1 MKSLIEWFASNT
13 IAGNLLMI
21 LLWVMGLI
29 GFHNMRQEIIPQMT
43 LNTVM
48 AFVSYPGAS
57 PNSMEEQVL
66 KPMEMA
72 LANLPHVKEMRSFT
86 DGSSANITLDLSE
99 SSNVQEMQQQIH
111 SRLQRIAN
119 WPDNIDKP
127 EVVVVAQES
136 DYVAKIV
143 LHGNTDNDT
152 LRRLAS
158 HVKEQL
164 INEQQIS
171 QISIGGVDAAEVM
184 IEVSAAMLLRYQ
196 LNLTELSG
204 SLKQQ
209 LGNMVSGQVE
219 ASNGYRSILAR
230 GSVANLIDLEELVIR
245 TWPDGSRLLLK
256 DIATIKPST
265 ASQQTRFLYQG
276 QPAIYL
282 DIYRQGKQNILD
294 IRDATQQAVDR
305 LNAELPPGIKA
316 VIWQD
321 MAQHYKS
328 RINMMINDAWVSLL
342 LVFFPLWLILKWRL
356 AFWVCWDIPT
366 AFLGAVALMPWLGV
380 SFNMV
385 SLFAFIMILGVVVDD
400 SIVIGEHIHHYQL
413 EHGPGVKTAAAATAE
428 MATPVILSSLATIA
442 MFLPLWWLPGA
453 EGHIIR
459 DIPIVV
465 VLVLVVSLLEA
476 LFILPGHLAN
486 ADDDKKRQEN
496 KIEKPSIALRAIEYV
511 SARCYTPFLQHCL
524 KLRYA
529 VLMLFVSSMLVSLG
543 LLAGQ
548 WIKVQLISEIAM
560 DNIVARIELPEGTD
574 VAITESITDQLYQ
587 SALQLEKDLQQH
599 SNQAIF
605 QSIVMMF
612 GQEANHIGSIVIEL
626 KPSET
631 RQINNNEIVDRWRK
645 RLPESLRQ
653 LNISFETTLLKSGD
667 DIDVQLLSK
676 NPQQLQAAATALKT
690 LLVSY
695 PGAYDVADNAQTQQ
709 AEVQLTLNA
718 NGQQLGLN
726 PNNLAQQ
733 VRQAFQSLPIMTLQ
747 QAGEPL
753 VVRLGFPEHQQQLG
767 NLEIMPITLMN
778 EKQVPLQQVA
788 KVELTQG
795 PTAISRVQLKRA
807 LRVTAKVDANQVSA
821 VEVAQWMEKD
831 FLENLSQNYPEVIW
845 QRAGLQQS
853 QQEFLQQLTLGS
865 ILGLLAMYVLMA
877 LLFRSYWQP
886 IMILS
891 AVPFGWVGAILG
903 HWWMDLP
910 CTLMSMVGMT
920 AVSGIV
926 VNHNLVLVDCIN
938 RYRSQGLSMAEAI
951 VNGARSRFCAIFLTS
966 STTVVGLIP
975 LASQSSIQAQFLV
988 PMAVSLAFG
997 VTFATLVTWIFVPC
1011 CYAVLED
1018 LHKGWSWLLKSPS
1031 KPQPANHST
1040 TSGTISKG

>member
-1 MKSLIEWFASNT
+1 MKSLIEWFASNS

-29 GFHNMRQEIIPQMT
+29 GLHNMRQEIIPQMP
-43 LNTVM
+43 LNMVM
-48 AFVSYPGAS
+48 AFVKFPGAS
-57 PNSMEEQVL
+57 PNAMEEQLL

-72 LANLPHVKEMRSFT
+72 LANLPNVKEMRSYT
-86 DGSSANITLDLSE
+86 DGSSANITLDLAE
-99 SSNVQEMQQQIH
+99 SSDVQDMQQQIQN
-111 SRLQRIAN
+111 RLQRIPN
-119 WPDNIDKP
+119 WPDKIDKP
-127 EVVVVAQES
+127 DVVVVAQES

-143 LHGNTDNDT
+143 LHGDTDNDT

-164 INEQQIS
+164 INEQKIS

-184 IEVSAAMLLRYQ
+184 IEVSPAMLMRYQ
-196 LNLTELSG
+196 LSMTQLSAG
-204 SLKQQ
+204 LQQQ
-209 LGNMVSGQVE
+209 LGNLVSGQVDT
-219 ASNGYRSILAR
+219 SSGYSSILAR
-230 GSVANLIDLEELVIR
+230 GSVANLTELEELVIR

-265 ASQQTRFLYQG
+265 ASKQARFLYQG

-294 IRDATQQAVDR
+294 ISDTTKQAVER
-305 LNAELPPGIKA
+305 LNADLPPGIQA

-321 MAQHYKS
+321 MAKHYKS
-328 RINMMINDAWVSLL
+328 RIDMMIEDGWVSLL

-366 AFLGAVALMPWLGV
+366 AFLGAVAFMPWLGV

-400 SIVIGEHIHHYQL
+400 SIVIGENIHHHQL
-413 EHGPGVKTAAAATAE
+413 RDGPGVKTAAAATAE

-453 EGHIIR
+453 EGRLIR

-465 VLVLVVSLLEA
+465 SLVLLVSLLEA

-486 ADDDKKRQEN
+486 TDDDKKRLQN
-496 KIEKPSIALRAIEYV
+496 KKDKPSAALRAIEFV
-511 SARCYTPFLQHCL
+511 SARCYTPFLQQCL

-529 VLMLFVSSMLVSLG
+529 VIMLFVSSLLVSLG

-548 WIKVQLISEIAM
+548 WIKVKLLSEIAM
-560 DNIVARIELPEGTD
+560 DNVVARIELPEGTD
-574 VAITESITDQLYQ
+574 LAVTENITAQLYQ

-599 SNQAIF
+599 SNQALF

-612 GQEANHIGSIVIEL
+612 GQEANHVGSIIIEL
-626 KPSET
+626 KPTET
-631 RQINNNEIVDRWRK
+631 RQVSNDAIVEWWQA

-653 LNISFETTLLKSGD
+653 FNISFETTLLKSGD

-690 LLVSY
+690 VLVNY
-695 PGAYDVADNAQTQQ
+695 PGVYDVTDDAQAKQ

-733 VRQAFQSLPIMTLQ
+733 VRQAFLGLPILTLQ

-753 VVRLGFPEHQQQLG
+753 VVRLGFPEHLQQLG
-767 NLEIMPITLMN
+767 HLETMPITLAN
-778 EKQVPLQQVA
+778 NQQVPLQQVA
-788 KVELTQG
+788 KVELMQV

-807 LRVTAKVDANQVSA
+807 LRVGAKVDANQISA
-821 VEVAQWMEKD
+821 VEVAQWLEKD
-831 FLENLSQNYPEVIW
+831 FLSNISQNYPEVTW

-865 ILGLLAMYVLMA
+865 FLGLLAMYALMA

-891 AVPFGWVGAILG
+891 AVPFGWVGAIFG

-938 RYRSQGLSMAEAI
+938 RYRSQGLSMAKAI
-951 VNGARSRFCAIFLTS
+951 INGARSRFCAIFLTS

-975 LASQSSIQAQFLV
+975 LASQTSIQAQFLV

-997 VTFATLVTWIFVPC
+997 VAFATLVTWIFVPC
-1011 CYAVLED
+1011 CYAALED
-1018 LHKGWSWLLKSPS
+1018 LYRGCDWIFRRKRK
-1031 KPQPANHST
+1031 
-1040 TSGTISKG
+1040 